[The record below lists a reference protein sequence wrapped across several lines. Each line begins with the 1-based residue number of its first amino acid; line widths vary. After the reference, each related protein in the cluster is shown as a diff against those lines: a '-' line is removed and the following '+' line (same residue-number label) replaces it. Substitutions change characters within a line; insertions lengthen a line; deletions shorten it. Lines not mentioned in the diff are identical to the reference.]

1 MASSEPVDLS
11 QYEGMERTIRQYL
24 PKDEHVVAGM
34 LGVYAGCF
42 LLYKALSGGDVEE
55 IPVAVAA
62 PTGDTSDEI
71 PSMFD
76 EKFEDWMAIPGNE
89 ALYEASCENIDEA
102 AYEAQLAKL
111 A

>member
-1 MASSEPVDLS
+1 
-11 QYEGMERTIRQYL
+11 
-24 PKDEHVVAGM
+24 
-34 LGVYAGCF
+34 
-42 LLYKALSGGDVEE
+42 
-55 IPVAVAA
+55 
-62 PTGDTSDEI
+62 
-71 PSMFD
+71 MFD